1 MKRLFIIGASVLQIP
16 AIKKAKEL
24 DLFVGVVD
32 MNPRALGIEFA
43 DKFYE
48 VSTIDIEG
56 VIEAAKDFKPDGV
69 LTIATDMPIRS
80 VAAVAGIFGLQGIST
95 EVAIKATD
103 KLAMIRCFEN
113 NNVPSPWYYAV
124 SSEEDFNKL
133 IKIISPPFIIKPS
146 DSSGSRGVI
155 LINSPDKAMD
165 GFRYSKSVS
174 RSGVVLVEEYMKGP
188 EVSVEIITVGGQSA
202 VLAVTDKLTTGAPF
216 FVEMGHSQPSSLSP
230 ETIKEIEEVSM
241 KAVKA
246 LGIDNSP
253 SHVEIIVTASGP
265 KLVELGARLGGDCI
279 TTHLVPLSTGI
290 DMVKASIKLALG
302 EIPEIDSGIKK
313 GAAIR
318 YINSGEGILMDIPGL
333 DKAWKIEGVKHIEI
347 VKQIGD
353 SVKTIHGSGDRLGYV
368 IAQSETSSKAVKI
381 CEEAL
386 KSLDVKII

>member
-24 DLFVGVVD
+24 DLYVGVVD
-32 MNPRALGIEFA
+32 MNPKASGIEFA
-43 DKFYE
+43 DRFYE

-56 VIEAAKDFKPDGV
+56 IIEAAKDFKPDGV
-69 LTIATDMPIRS
+69 MTIATDMPIRS
-80 VAAVAGIFGLQGIST
+80 VAAVAGIFGLQGISM

-103 KLAMIRCFEN
+103 KLAMIRCFES

-124 SSEEDFNKL
+124 SSVEDFNKL
-133 IKIISPPFIIKPS
+133 IKKISPPFIMKPS

-155 LINSPDKAMD
+155 LINSPDKAIE

-188 EVSVEIITVGGQSA
+188 EVSVEIITVGGKST

-216 FVEMGHSQPSSLSP
+216 FVEMGHSQPSALSP
-230 ETIKEIEEVSM
+230 ETIKEIEEVSI

-302 EIPEIDSGIKK
+302 EIPDIEAGIMK

-318 YINSGEGILMDIPGL
+318 YINSGEGVLMDISGL
-333 DKAWKIEGVKHIEI
+333 DTVWKIDGVKHIEI
-347 VKQIGD
+347 VKQNGD
-353 SVKTIHGSGDRLGYV
+353 IVKPIHGSGDRLGYV
-368 IAQSETSSKAVKI
+368 ITQSETPSDAIKI
-381 CEEAL
+381 CEEAI